1 MFEVVFLGT
10 AAGVPSVERGL
21 PALIVLHGGRRFLV
35 DCGEGTQRQLLKSG
49 LGLRGLDCVLLTHAH
64 VDHLLGF
71 GGLVATLALLEAGRG
86 LTVYGGASALGA
98 VRSLL
103 SRVIWP
109 AGRPPFEVRCE
120 PVEPGAIIED
130 ERLRVHAFPV
140 SHRGADSFGF
150 VFAEQ
155 LRPWVQPG
163 DMVIAISGSGN
174 SPNVLRA
181 VQVARELGAY
191 VLGLAGFGGGKLAE
205 MADECVVVPCNNMQR
220 VEDCHMVIGHLL
232 FWRMMG
238 RIEERQHAAA
248 LVS

>member
-1 MFEVVFLGT
+1 MEKIRAYLDEVSGLI
-10 AAGVPSVERGL
+10 ASLPVEQLDG
-21 PALIVLHGGRRFLV
+21 FV
-35 DCGEGTQRQLLKSG
+35 DRLMEAYDEGRQLFL
-49 LGLRGLDCVLLTHAH
+49 LGNGGSAATAS
-64 VDHLLGF
+64 HLLADF
-71 GGLVATLALLEAGRG
+71 QKCIYMAGGKTF
-86 LTVYGGASALGA
+86 
-98 VRSLL
+98 RSLA
-103 SRVIWP
+103 VT
-109 AGRPPFEVRCE
+109 
-120 PVEPGAIIED
+120 
-130 ERLRVHAFPV
+130 
-140 SHRGADSFGF
+140 DSIPLITAWANDTHYDN

-163 DMVIAISGSGN
+163 DLVIAISGSGN

-191 VLGLAGFGGGKLAE
+191 VLGLSGFGGGQLAE
-205 MADECVVVPCNNMQR
+205 MADESVVVPCNNMQR